1 MEYVC
6 SVDRRSFQNVL
17 RTTDWHLTFFNPL
30 DIFCDSLVNGHMAT
44 WDLFVLHTDET
55 KPCQ

>member
-6 SVDRRSFQNVL
+6 SVDRRSFQNVV
-17 RTTDWHLTFFNPL
+17 RTKDWHLIFFNLL
-30 DIFCDSLVNGHMAT
+30 DIFCDLLVNGHMEI